1 MKMLKSIRSS
11 LAIAL
16 MASAAFGGAALASGD
31 YYDGASAE
39 PAATVDLFQTS
50 SIGTDAKADRATGMT
65 VISDRTVDNGDYYQ
79 GANRP
84 L

>member
-1 MKMLKSIRSS
+1 MLKSIRST

-16 MASAAFGGAALASGD
+16 VASAAFGGAALASSGD

-39 PAATVDLFQTS
+39 PAASVDLFQTS
-50 SIGTDAKADRATGMT
+50 SIGTQVQVDRNGTS
-65 VISDRTVDNGDYYQ
+65 VVSDQNVDRGDYYQ
-79 GANRP
+79 GATRP